1 MIEVKTAAQN
11 AETEVKIWQWLL
23 SLLQWYGA
31 EGMSSDETSVEGLEV
46 VYRVKILLWR
56 RNIDKYLDLV
66 DFERKQP
73 VQALFSRSGAKPM
86 KRTRAEG
93 NATSDRKPIP
103 GLPSELYD
111 AVWLQE
117 LDEHYRQVTL
127 CVSQEQFDWMNI
139 RIKSRGESRKDDG
152 SNGGR

>member
-1 MIEVKTAAQN
+1 MIEVKTAAKN

-66 DFERKQP
+66 DFECKQP
-73 VQALFSRSGAKPM
+73 VQALFSR
-86 KRTRAEG
+86 
-93 NATSDRKPIP
+93 
-103 GLPSELYD
+103 
-111 AVWLQE
+111 
-117 LDEHYRQVTL
+117 
-127 CVSQEQFDWMNI
+127 
-139 RIKSRGESRKDDG
+139 
-152 SNGGR
+152 

>member
-1 MIEVKTAAQN
+1 VERMTEVKTANQN

-93 NATSDRKPIP
+93 MPPPIAN
-103 GLPSELYD
+103 PSQGSQANYM
-111 AVWLQE
+111 
-117 LDEHYRQVTL
+117 TL
-127 CVSQEQFDWMNI
+127 CGFKNWTNTI
-139 RIKSRGESRKDDG
+139 AK
-152 SNGGR
+152 